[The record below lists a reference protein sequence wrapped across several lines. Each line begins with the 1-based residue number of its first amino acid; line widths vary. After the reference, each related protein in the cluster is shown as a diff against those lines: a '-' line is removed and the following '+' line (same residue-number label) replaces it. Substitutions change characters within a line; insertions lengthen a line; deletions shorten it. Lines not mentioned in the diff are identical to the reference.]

1 MDNQKIKKRKKTIM
15 KNIFGPHPK
24 ILINL
29 NKYSIKIQLISV
41 KIDILDLYFE
51 NIPNKKRKY
60 LTLFFF
66 K

>member
-1 MDNQKIKKRKKTIM
+1 M